1 MAIWCELTVLIGVD
15 CMGLI
20 AQVEVTTWLRRRRN
34 YNGCNCCR
42 TSGARTKANSEG
54 RVYLQMVGVG
64 HQEAAGERFGLSQLT
79 LGNVVPERE
88 KFEELGSLL
97 CGHQDSGVGYVY
109 SDRQEM
115 LAWLGHKTEE
125 DL

>member
-1 MAIWCELTVLIGVD
+1 MAVTAA
-15 CMGLI
+15 GL
-20 AQVEVTTWLRRRRN
+20 QVRESRQQR
-34 YNGCNCCR
+34 
-42 TSGARTKANSEG
+42 G

-64 HQEAAGERFGLSQLT
+64 HQEAAGEHYGLSQLT
-79 LGNVVPERE
+79 FGNVVPERE
-88 KFEELGSLL
+88 PFEELGSPPR
-97 CGHQDSGVGYVY
+97 GHQDSGVGYVY